1 MRDCCETPRRHFTT
15 DDVKNKDLVLRML
28 RFEDGVICGP
38 MGNAIFADPS
48 IPHLKSLETYH
59 IFHRITL
66 AEHGFTTEASDVAT
80 YRTIFSNYFHSPRDY
95 DKEVI
100 NAVCYMREN
109 KCVFYDAPPIALGD
123 LAPDVELLTLSGE
136 STTLH
141 KLIET
146 NPHKYTFVGAFSH
159 S

>member
-1 MRDCCETPRRHFTT
+1 MRDFYEMPRRHFTSE
-15 DDVKNKDLVLRML
+15 DVKNKDLVLRML
-28 RFEDGVICGP
+28 HFEDSVICGP
-38 MGNAIFADPS
+38 VGAAIFADRS
-48 IPHLKSLETYH
+48 IPHLKSLETYY

-66 AEHGFTTEASDVAT
+66 AEHGFSTEVSDVAT
-80 YRTIFSNYFHSPRDY
+80 YRTIFSKYYQEPQHY

-109 KCVFYDAPPIALGD
+109 KCIFYDAPLIALGD

>member
-1 MRDCCETPRRHFTT
+1 MRDSHEMSRRHFTAE
-15 DDVKNKDLVLRML
+15 DVKNKDLMLRLL
-28 RFEDGVICGP
+28 RFEDGVIRGP
-38 MGNAIFADPS
+38 LGAAIFADRS
-48 IPHLKSLETYH
+48 IPHLKSLETYF

-80 YRTIFSNYFHSPRDY
+80 YRTIFSNYYKDPQHY
-95 DKEVI
+95 DEEVI

-109 KCVFYDAPPIALGD
+109 KCVFYDTPLIALGD
-123 LAPDVELLTLSGE
+123 LAPDVELSTLSGE

-141 KLIET
+141 TLIEA

>member
-1 MRDCCETPRRHFTT
+1 MRDCFEKPRRHFTT
-15 DDVKNKDLVLRML
+15 DDVKNKELVLRML
-28 RFEDGVICGP
+28 HFEDVVIRGP

-48 IPHLKSLETYH
+48 IPHLKSLETYY

-66 AEHGFTTEASDVAT
+66 AEHGFFTEESDVAN
-80 YRTIFSNYFHSPRDY
+80 YRTIFSNYYRSPHDY

-109 KCVFYDAPPIALGD
+109 KCVFYDAPPINHGD
-123 LAPDVELLTLSGE
+123 LAPDVELLTLAGE

-141 KLIET
+141 TLIEA
-146 NPHKYTFVGAFSH
+146 NPHKYTFVGAFSN